1 MSEIN
6 ADSKVRGISQEKL
19 LLKAEPQTPEEE
31 DDHEI
36 INVTDGNTGVIL
48 SKPQVVR
55 PYGYVVQAY
64 STHSHFLQV
73 LVGEFPKIKK
83 RTKVNNHYKF
93 QFTYL
98 KHQSD

>member
-6 ADSKVRGISQEKL
+6 AVCKVRGISQEKL

-48 SKPQVVR
+48 SKPQVVM
-55 PYGYVVQAY
+55 
-64 STHSHFLQV
+64 STTTLITAAHS
-73 LVGEFPKIKK
+73 
-83 RTKVNNHYKF
+83 T
-93 QFTYL
+93 T
-98 KHQSD
+98 QSP